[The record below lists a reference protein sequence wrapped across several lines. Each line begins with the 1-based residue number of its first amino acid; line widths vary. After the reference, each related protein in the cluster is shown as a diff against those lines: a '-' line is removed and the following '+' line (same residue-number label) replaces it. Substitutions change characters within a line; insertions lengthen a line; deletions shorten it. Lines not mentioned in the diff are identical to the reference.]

1 MSWRK
6 ALSNDRK
13 RKKAPPSPIPSR
25 KKESGIQD
33 DLGINFYERKQGRSR
48 IDQRKKLNYNADLTM
63 PRPT

>member
-13 RKKAPPSPIPSR
+13 RKKSPPSPIPSR
-25 KKESGIQD
+25 KKEFGVQD
-33 DLGINFYERKQGRSR
+33 DLGINFYETKQGRGR
-48 IDQRKKLNYNADLTM
+48 IDQRKKLNYNAGLTV